1 MKKYTFRIL
10 LSITLSLIP
19 IASYA
24 AFGDTSSYIGQPK
37 YGDGKD
43 KLNAYFDFPQ
53 GIYSDGAGNFYVADT
68 FNNAIRKIASNGVVS
83 TVVGQ
88 GSFGDEDSTGAASR
102 FGHPSDVTVDDSGNV
117 FIVDSAN
124 GKIKKFNT
132 NSGRVSTI
140 VDGLERPEGIFLRN
154 DTLYFTDSDAGK
166 LLSANKN
173 GGNLQVITAALE
185 GPKKLYVRTD
195 NTYAYVVNTNDYT
208 IVRVKLDGGHTTVVG
223 GISGSS
229 GKNNGACSEARF
241 ANLWGITVVEGASLD
256 EDDIYITD
264 ATGDPG
270 NEDNPDTYIQNSADN
285 GKVRVI
291 DLNGSDVPPDSQT
304 ESVADSIIGSL
315 VPGTTVPSDANCQV
329 YLLISHSD
337 DLAVN
342 YPRAI
347 TRYGE
352 HIYVVVT
359 GISKILKVKIGDGTD
374 VTKFAGKD
382 RFQSLT
388 GINGLPGR
396 PKDLAITK
404 DKDKIYFSENNQISM
419 IVANRKRVKH
429 IVGNTVDNY
438 QHHDEKAWVGEDGR
452 FSDPLAIALSPD
464 EKKLYVVDRNN
475 NRIREVNIKDKSVS
489 YLTGAGGV
497 NAAGG
502 ADNGYKEGGACPSQF
517 DFNISG
523 CAYFTRPA
531 GIVVNKKGNYAYVA
545 DTGNQ
550 VIRRIKLTGTNKGK
564 TKLIAGR
571 AGQSGFVND
580 TGRNARFNVPISLT
594 ISSNNKFLYVA
605 DRNNN
610 AIRKIRLKDNKVT
623 TVTGQ
628 PSRAGYLDGRLEDA
642 YLNLPVEVYYNKG
655 NIFFTESGTHRVRV
669 VDMEDQAVKLV
680 SGDGNRGYT
689 NGDRDNTQYDQPV
702 GIVRKG
708 KKLLVA
714 DSQNDAI
721 RKISLGDGVDI
732 PYTDPGP
739 GVTSVS
745 PASNQVAGSV
755 TDTKAL
761 QVKGGAFQHGAV
773 AYFGSFKANA
783 TYVNSDTALSV
794 VIPFGQM
801 EPGYYQ
807 VKVENIDGQIGC
819 AQRAYS
825 ISDTSGNVPVVDH
838 WAGCD

>member
-1 MKKYTFRIL
+1 MKKHIFRIL
-10 LSITLSLIP
+10 LSIALSIIP
-19 IASYA
+19 MASYA

-43 KLNAYFDFPQ
+43 KLDAYFDFPQ
-53 GIYSDGAGNFYVADT
+53 GIYSDGEGNFYIADT
-68 FNNAIRKIASNGVVS
+68 FNNAIRKIAADGIVS
-83 TVVGQ
+83 TVAGQ
-88 GSFGDEDSTGAASR
+88 GSFGDVNSTGADSR
-102 FGHPSDVTVDDSGNV
+102 FGHPTDVTVDDSGNV
-117 FIVDSAN
+117 YIVDSAN
-124 GKIKKFNT
+124 GKIKKFNGT
-132 NSGRVSTI
+132 RVSTI
-140 VDGLERPEGIFLRN
+140 IDGLERPEGIFLRN
-154 DTLYFTDSDAGK
+154 NTLYFTDYEAGK
-166 LLSANKN
+166 LLSANKD
-173 GGNLQVITAALE
+173 GSNLKVITSNLE

-195 NTYAYVVNTNDYT
+195 NTYAYVVDTDDYT
-208 IVRVKLDGGHTTVVG
+208 IVRVKLDGGHKTVVG

-229 GKNNGACSEARF
+229 GKNNGSCSEARF
-241 ANLWGITVVEGASLD
+241 ANLWGISVVEGSSLD
-256 EDDIYITD
+256 EDDIYVTD

-270 NEDNPDTYIQNSADN
+270 NEENPDTYIQNSADN

-291 DLNGSDVPPDSQT
+291 DLNGSDVPEGSQE
-304 ESVADSIIGSL
+304 ESIADAVFNAA
-315 VPGTTVPSDANCQV
+315 VPNDANCEV

-352 HIYVVVT
+352 HMYVLVT

-382 RFQSLT
+382 RFQSEE
-388 GINGLPGR
+388 GVNGLPGR
-396 PKDLAITK
+396 PKDLAIT
-404 DKDKIYFSENNQISM
+404 DDRQKIYFSENNQISM

-429 IVGNTVDNY
+429 IVGHRVDNY
-438 QHHDEKAWVGEDGR
+438 QRHDEKSWKGEDGR
-452 FSDPLAIALSPD
+452 FSDPLAIALSPN

-517 DFNISG
+517 DFNIRG

-531 GIVVNKKGNYAYVA
+531 GIAVNKKGNYAYVA
-545 DTGNQ
+545 DTGNH
-550 VIRRIKLTGTNKGK
+550 VIRRVKLTGTNKGK

-571 AGQSGFVND
+571 AGQTGFVND
-580 TGRNARFNVPISLT
+580 TGSNARFNVPISLT

-605 DRNNN
+605 DRNNH
-610 AIRKIRLKDNKVT
+610 AIRKIRLRDNKVT
-623 TVTGQ
+623 TVTGK
-628 PSRAGYLDGRLEDA
+628 PTRVGYLDGRLEDA

-680 SGDGNRGYT
+680 SGDGNRGYI
-689 NGDRDNTQYDQPV
+689 NGDKDNAQYDQPV

-708 KKLLVA
+708 KKLLVS
-714 DSQNDAI
+714 DSQNDVI
-721 RKISLGDGVDI
+721 RKISLGNGVDI

-739 GVTSVS
+739 GVTSVNPS
-745 PASNQVAGSV
+745 SNRVAGNIN
-755 TDTKAL
+755 DTKAL
-761 QVKGGAFQHGAV
+761 EIRGGEFQHGAV
-773 AYFGSFKANA
+773 AYFGSHQANA
-783 TYVNSDTALSV
+783 TYVNSDTTISV
-794 VIPFGQM
+794 VIPFGHM

-825 ISDTSGNVPVVDH
+825 ISDSSGNVPVVDH